1 MNTQP
6 CFIHSRM
13 ATYREITTVSSYEVQ
28 EKQNRKLGGERK
40 ITELVK
46 KLEYSDISL
55 PRTTESSVS

>member
-1 MNTQP
+1 MNTPP

-13 ATYREITTVSSYEVQ
+13 ATYREITAVSSYEVQ